1 VRAAAD
7 RAERTRRASQA
18 ARRPTMST
26 DEEPK
31 DASSPAASGEGGG
44 MAEMSDE
51 DFQPTLAEGGEAA
64 MEALVEKAKTA
75 PGSVFE
81 AETVRALA
89 QLAKA
94 HLPKWINLRARLKS
108 AARDVPIAELDR
120 RVRPSG
126 PDASDG
132 DDGLPGRALKYDEI
146 EPWDELVDGAQLLT
160 EIATAIESYVVMGA
174 HQRDAAALWVVFAHA
189 QDFFVYA
196 PLLIVLSPIR
206 RCGKTKLQEMLA
218 RLSPRP
224 QSMSG
229 ITAAALAR
237 LVEKDRP
244 TVFIDEFDAIANG
257 NRELSESLR
266 GQLNSSFNKSSAHI
280 LKSVP
285 LPGGWEVRRFST
297 WAPTCVAGIGQVPN
311 TVADRSVIIRLTRKL
326 GMQSVKRLSA
336 RDGGELHL
344 LARKIARFVADN
356 ERRLRRDEPDV
367 PNELNDRARDAWE
380 PLITIADIAGG
391 EWPERARKAATTLA
405 GINEIEAAEGDVR
418 QTLLSDIRAIFA
430 REFPKV
436 HPDHEEGYGPRL
448 ATKRLLEKLHGL
460 EERNWNAWGRARKP
474 MTDVALAGLLK
485 GYEIRSG
492 TVRLEDGS
500 TPKGYYSRSF
510 EEAFERY
517 LPPTSSSP
525 RSSSRHAATPPGE
538 PKESKGFAA
547 ATSEF
552 CGGSENGGNRC
563 NSAVCGDVAAQRLSE
578 VESDDEYSS
587 VPPDPE
593 GDDEDVIWRDLVRNK

>member
-1 VRAAAD
+1 
-7 RAERTRRASQA
+7 
-18 ARRPTMST
+18 
-26 DEEPK
+26 
-31 DASSPAASGEGGG
+31 
-44 MAEMSDE
+44 
-51 DFQPTLAEGGEAA
+51 
-64 MEALVEKAKTA
+64 
-75 PGSVFE
+75 
-81 AETVRALA
+81 
-89 QLAKA
+89 
-94 HLPKWINLRARLKS
+94 LRARLKS

-132 DDGLPGRALKYDEI
+132 DDGLPGRALKYHEI

-160 EIATAIESYVVMGA
+160 EIATAIESYIVMGA

-285 LPGGWEVRRFST
+285 LPGVGWEVRRFST

-326 GMQSVKRLSA
+326 GMQSVRRLSA

-356 ERRLRRDEPDV
+356 EHRLRRDEPDV

-391 EWPERARKAATTLA
+391 EWPERARRAKIEFRHQLSGEASATRNTAQFHLQVDH
-405 GINEIEAAEGDVR
+405 IRTR
-418 QTLLSDIRAIFA
+418 QTNWARSGELYGEEESRTRSAGAGGCELSGA
-430 REFPKV
+430 RGLNPKQTSL
-436 HPDHEEGYGPRL
+436 YRRWPRL
-448 ATKRLLEKLHGL
+448 
-460 EERNWNAWGRARKP
+460 
-474 MTDVALAGLLK
+474 
-485 GYEIRSG
+485 S
-492 TVRLEDGS
+492 
-500 TPKGYYSRSF
+500 
-510 EEAFERY
+510 
-517 LPPTSSSP
+517 
-525 RSSSRHAATPPGE
+525 
-538 PKESKGFAA
+538 
-547 ATSEF
+547 
-552 CGGSENGGNRC
+552 
-563 NSAVCGDVAAQRLSE
+563 
-578 VESDDEYSS
+578 
-587 VPPDPE
+587 
-593 GDDEDVIWRDLVRNK
+593 